1 MNRINTL
8 AFYKRT
14 VFLINKPFQLKFSLI
29 VTSIVL
35 ITTSVYPFI
44 IYDFFNILTLQKTQ
58 IPENIIVAQKEMI
71 FYLMIIQTI
80 IALLVFIFFI
90 FVGHKIAGP
99 IFHLKRHL
107 HSIREGHP
115 ISPITFRSGDYFN
128 DLAEEVTLFMDVI
141 VKNQEND
148 FAYINEIADYIENLS
163 SVVPD
168 DKKPVLTEISRR
180 LLEIQNRY
188 KKS

>member
-1 MNRINTL
+1 MNRTNNL

-35 ITTSVYPFI
+35 ITTTIYPFI

-58 IPENIIVAQKEMI
+58 IPQNIIAAQKEMI
-71 FYLMIIQTI
+71 FYLILIQAVV
-80 IALLVFIFFI
+80 ALLVFIFFI

-99 IFHLKRHL
+99 IYQLKKHLR
-107 HSIREGHP
+107 SIKEGN
-115 ISPITFRSGDYFN
+115 PITPLSFRSGDYFN
-128 DLAEEVTLFMDVI
+128 DLAEEVTQFIDVI
-141 VKNQEND
+141 LKNQEND
-148 FAYINEIADYIENLS
+148 FAYLDEIAEYIENLS
-163 SVVPD
+163 TVVPD

-180 LLEIQNRY
+180 LGEIQNRY
-188 KKS
+188 KKN